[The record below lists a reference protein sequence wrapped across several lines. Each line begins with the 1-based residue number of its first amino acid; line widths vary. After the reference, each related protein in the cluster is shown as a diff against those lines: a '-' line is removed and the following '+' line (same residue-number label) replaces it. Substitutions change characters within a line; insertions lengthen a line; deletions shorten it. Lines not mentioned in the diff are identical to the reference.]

1 MPSDRNFDN
10 IDLTILRTLQRNSR
24 TTTAE
29 IARTLGM
36 APSAVLE
43 RIRKLEG
50 REVIRS
56 YEARLDPDALG
67 LPLLAFVFVQV
78 DESVGHMTAGDR
90 LSEIPNVLEVHHV
103 AGEDCYLLKVRVADT
118 ADLGSMLRDEI
129 GAVESVRSTRTTIVL
144 ETEKET
150 GSLPVPVQSASQGG

>member
-1 MPSDRNFDN
+1 MSNNRTFDDV
-10 IDLTILRTLQRNSR
+10 DLTVLATLQQNSR
-24 TTTAE
+24 TTTAK
-29 IARTLGM
+29 IARNVGM

-43 RIRKLEG
+43 RIRKLES
-50 REVIRS
+50 RKVIQS
-56 YEARLDPDALG
+56 YEARLDPEALG

-90 LSEIPNVLEVHHV
+90 LAEIPSVLEVHHV

-118 ADLGSMLRDEI
+118 TALGAMLRDDI

-144 ETEKET
+144 ETEKEG
-150 GSLPVPVQSASQGG
+150 GSLPMPTRAQ